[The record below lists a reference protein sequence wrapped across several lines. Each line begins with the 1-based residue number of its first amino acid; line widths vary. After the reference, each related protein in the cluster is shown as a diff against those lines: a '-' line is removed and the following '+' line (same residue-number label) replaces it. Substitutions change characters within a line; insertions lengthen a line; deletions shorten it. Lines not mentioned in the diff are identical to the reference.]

1 MASPTQQRLSPPV
14 IADLV
19 RTAIGAEVGAC
30 EELAGGGFA
39 AVWRADLADGRTVV
53 VKVGP
58 RSDVPLLEYEARML
72 QAEAEYLRLVERGAP
87 AVPLPRVLHYSPG
100 GDRIDGEWLVT
111 TFLPGLP
118 LTRLATQWPQV
129 DDGPVRR
136 DLGAAIAAIHRI
148 TGDRYGYS
156 GDRPHGATWREA
168 FTAIVESMLA
178 DAAAWGVDLAS
189 PPARVRAALHRH
201 GELLD
206 LVRRPALLHFD
217 LWDGNLLVSV
227 GADGGARLAG
237 LVDGERYLFGDPL
250 LDLVSPVILRRIEDE
265 PDHPFLAGYAEAAGE
280 PIVLDEPAVLRVALY
295 RMHLYLLMSVE
306 MPSRGMTTPAD
317 QPRQEW
323 VATHLNAELDLLGV

>member
-1 MASPTQQRLSPPV
+1 MVSPTQQRLSPPV

-19 RTAIGAEVGAC
+19 GAALRGEVEGC
-30 EELAGGGFA
+30 EELTGGGFA
-39 AVWRADLADGRTVV
+39 AVWRADLTEGRSVV

-58 RSDVPLLEYEARML
+58 RGDVPLLEYEAQML
-72 QAEAEYLRLVERGAP
+72 RAEAEYLRLVERGAP
-87 AVPLPRVLHYSPG
+87 AVPVPRLLHYSPG
-100 GDRIDGEWLVT
+100 GDLVDGEWLVT
-111 TFLPGLP
+111 TFRPGLP
-118 LTRLATQWPQV
+118 LTRLHRDRPEV

-168 FTAIVESMLA
+168 FTAIVESMLS

-201 GELLD
+201 GDLLD

-227 GADGGARLAG
+227 GAEGVARLAG

-250 LDLVSPVILRRIEDE
+250 LDLVSPVIGRRIEDE
-265 PDHPFLAGYAEAAGE
+265 PDHPFLAGYAEAAGQA
-280 PIVLDEPAVLRVALY
+280 IVLDEPAVLRVALY
-295 RMHLYLLMSVE
+295 RMHLYLLMSAE
-306 MPSRGMTTPAD
+306 MPSRGMTTSAD
-317 QPRQEW
+317 QPRQGW
-323 VATHLNAELDLLGV
+323 VAAHLNAELDLLGV